1 MHRHFAGRAFA
12 GAHHHVS
19 RAQCDTACAHFLYRE
34 APRGGSIRHYSE
46 LQPDER
52 SGYSANVDSRACA
65 KPRPPM
71 GLPISTEN
79 SRAGNHARVG
89 NALDLPSHPSARYRA
104 GHGLWDEAPAEWSS
118 MRPGGPTDAD
128 QGEPAAAALAPTRA
142 ETAIRLLRATKAV
155 DSPTWKLPLG
165 DRTASSGRAAPK
177 KTTAIRM
184 ITSILQPHSGSI
196 SVLGHACAL
205 AAKDRSG
212 YRPEE
217 RGLYRK

>member
-1 MHRHFAGRAFA
+1 MCRELSAIQHAPTSSTGRLHAAARFDITRNCNQMSAAGTVPTSTRELVQSQDPRWACLSRRRTREPGTTRVSATRSTCRRIRPRA
-12 GAHHHVS
+12 
-19 RAQCDTACAHFLYRE
+19 T
-34 APRGGSIRHYSE
+34 
-46 LQPDER
+46 
-52 SGYSANVDSRACA
+52 
-65 KPRPPM
+65 
-71 GLPISTEN
+71 
-79 SRAGNHARVG
+79 
-89 NALDLPSHPSARYRA
+89 
-104 GHGLWDEAPAEWSS
+104 APAMGCGDKAPVEWSS